1 MITNVTMD
9 DVQEL
14 QSLKDEMAQLL
25 ECASHL
31 LNSSSPNWIATMEM
45 ALSHDHQ
52 WIGGNYD
59 VTFQDTID
67 AMKNEI
73 QDEESFE

>member
-1 MITNVTMD
+1 MTDLTRD

-14 QSLKDEMAQLL
+14 QNLKDEMAQLL
-25 ECASHL
+25 ECASNM

-52 WIGGNYD
+52 WVGGNYD

-67 AMKNEI
+67 EALNEI
-73 QDEESFE
+73 TGGR